1 MISRNEQ
8 DIFLT
13 DDGDLFFNEK
23 TNDLRVVDNKNSEL
37 LLNII
42 KRRLKSS
49 DYDWN
54 LLKPIKANLD
64 YVKGLTRDAISIEIL
79 KSLIT
84 EALIENLLVSP
95 EKINVNIIGID
106 QDIIG
111 VGIIIYEGE
120 QEIDSYL
127 QLGFSYDYRE
137 NRFSAINELEG
148 I

>member
-1 MISRNEQ
+1 MIDRNQ
-8 DIFLT
+8 KDILLT
-13 DDGDLFFNEK
+13 DDGDLFLDEK
-23 TNDLRVVDNKNSEL
+23 TKDLKVIDNKNSEL

-49 DYDWN
+49 EYDWD
-54 LLKPIKANLD
+54 LLKPVKANLD
-64 YVKGLTRDAISIEIL
+64 YVKGMTRNSVSIEIL
-79 KSLIT
+79 KSLIV

-95 EKINVNIIGID
+95 EAVDVK
-106 QDIIG
+106 IIG
-111 VGIIIYEGE
+111 VDTDMIGVGVIIYELE
-120 QEIDSYL
+120 KETNSYI

>member
-1 MISRNEQ
+1 VIERRQ
-8 DIFLT
+8 KDIFLT

-23 TNDLRVVDNKNSEL
+23 TNDLKTIDNKNSEL
-37 LLNII
+37 LLNVI

-49 DYDWN
+49 DYDWS
-54 LLKPIKANLD
+54 LLKPIRANLD
-64 YVKGLTRDAISIEIL
+64 YVKGLTRDAVSIEVL
-79 KSLIT
+79 KSLIA

-95 EKINVNIIGID
+95 DRLDVKVIGIDNDIIGI
-106 QDIIG
+106 G
-111 VGIIIYEGE
+111 VIIYESI
-120 QEIDSYL
+120 QETNSYI